1 MFEEVTVTDVVTIVV
16 PTVVGVAVIGVLT
29 LLAFWLG
36 SGQQRSY
43 EEAMARATKEAEKVI
58 SKEREKLSPRG
69 IRKKKTKRKKGA
81 VAEEEESPPAPPLK
95 PILKNS
101 GVKPPTPQPERSPQK
116 YVEFQLD
123 SPPRREEGRTPLFNP
138 PTPHPVKQPVF
149 GTTSSK
155 IEELPA
161 AAPTKPEHSKP
172 QPSNPPPPAVQRPP
186 PAAVQKPPPPAVQKP
201 PPLALQKPPPPQVS
215 KVTDSSGSQ
224 KRSRQKA
231 RQLVDSFGK

>member
-1 MFEEVTVTDVVTIVV
+1 MLEEVTVADVVTIVV

-36 SGQQRSY
+36 SGNQRSY

-58 SKEREKLSPRG
+58 NKEREKHSPRG
-69 IRKKKTKRKKGA
+69 SRKKKTKRKKGA
-81 VAEEEESPPAPPLK
+81 VAEEDEPPPIPPLK

-101 GVKPPTPQPERSPQK
+101 GVKPPTPQAERSPQK
-116 YVEFQLD
+116 FVEFQLD
-123 SPPRREEGRTPLFNP
+123 SPPRREEEKTPHPNP

-149 GTTSSK
+149 GTMPSK

-161 AAPTKPEHSKP
+161 ATPTKPEPSKP
-172 QPSNPPPPAVQRPP
+172 T
-186 PAAVQKPPPPAVQKP
+186 PPAVQKS
-201 PPLALQKPPPPQVS
+201 PPLPLQKPPPPLVS
-215 KVTDSSGSQ
+215 KVADSSGSQ